1 VILSEK
7 GWIRTMKGHASEI
20 DEKSFKAGDRL
31 KVALHAET
39 TDKLLLLSTGGKVY
53 TLAPD
58 KLPGG
63 RGQGEPLRLMVDLE
77 EGQDF
82 VDLFVH
88 RPGARRLIA
97 SSVGNGFIVA
107 EDELIANTRKGK
119 QVLNVSGTEEAKL
132 IVPAEGDSVA
142 TIGENRKL
150 IIFKVSEL
158 PEMARGKGVRL
169 QKFKDGGI
177 SDARVFF
184 AKDGLTWVDS
194 SGRTFTKTMAE
205 LRDWIGER
213 AQAGRQP
220 PTGFPRN
227 NKFS

>member
-1 VILSEK
+1 MEDT
-7 GWIRTMKGHASEI
+7 GEI
-20 DEKSFKAGDRL
+20 KYKEGDRERFVL
-31 KVALHAET
+31 KAST
-39 TDKLLLLSTGGKVY
+39 TDKLLIFATNGRFY
-53 TLAPD
+53 TIGAD
-58 KLPGG
+58 KLPPG
-63 RGQGEPLRLMVDLE
+63 RGHGEPIRLMIDLSN
-77 EGQDF
+77 DH
-82 VDLFVH
+82 DLVSIFIHQPERKLLV
-88 RPGARRLIA
+88 A
-97 SSVGNGFIVA
+97 SSDGRGFVVA
-107 EDELIANTRKGK
+107 EKDVLAQTRTGK

-150 IIFKVSEL
+150 VIFKLGEL

-205 LRDWIGER
+205 LRDWVGER

>member
-1 VILSEK
+1 
-7 GWIRTMKGHASEI
+7 M
-20 DEKSFKAGDRL
+20 
-31 KVALHAET
+31 
-39 TDKLLLLSTGGKVY
+39 
-53 TLAPD
+53 
-58 KLPGG
+58 
-63 RGQGEPLRLMVDLE
+63 
-77 EGQDF
+77 
-82 VDLFVH
+82 
-88 RPGARRLIA
+88 
-97 SSVGNGFIVA
+97 
-107 EDELIANTRKGK
+107 
-119 QVLNVSGTEEAKL
+119 
-132 IVPAEGDSVA
+132 VA
-142 TIGENRKL
+142 TLGENRKL
-150 IIFKVSEL
+150 LLFPLEQI
-158 PEMARGKGVRL
+158 PEMTRGKGVRL